1 VELAS
6 AIQALVVLTTQTYG
20 VTKMIIGLEE
30 VEVERLAQAQDLFQ
44 MERRYLNFRPTQVIR
59 QSVEEAAME
68 DLRRGLHQL
77 PQVI

>member
-44 MERRYLNFRPTQVIR
+44 TERRYQHFRPTQVIR